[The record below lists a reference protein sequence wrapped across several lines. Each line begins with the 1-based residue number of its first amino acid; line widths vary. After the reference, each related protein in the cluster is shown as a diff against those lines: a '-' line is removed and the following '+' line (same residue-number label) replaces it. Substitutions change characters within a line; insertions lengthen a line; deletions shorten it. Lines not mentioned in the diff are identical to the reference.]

1 MILGQLTIG
10 ARQAK
15 NAPLSTTTKTI
26 SNDRTHATPTHDKD
40 HRETTEDRAAKSQHT
55 LGHGP
60 SPPLDQHPAGRPT
73 NAPLLH
79 YSLNQLTAITIRN
92 NTLQHR

>member
-60 SPPLDQHPAGRPT
+60 SPPLDQHPAGSRPT
-73 NAPLLH
+73 KAPLLH
-79 YSLNQLTAITIRN
+79 KLRIS
-92 NTLQHR
+92 